1 MILCDTNIF
10 IDYFRGND
18 TNLNNKMNS
27 LDIGICGIVKTEL
40 LHGARNDDEVDNM
53 IKAFTSFNL
62 ISIDEYD
69 WEFAGIILQT
79 IRTQGLSI
87 PVTDALI
94 AYLGIKYDIPV
105 WTKDHHFKLIQ
116 GYYPELKLYEPEENL
131 ESFQK

>member
-1 MILCDTNIF
+1 MILCDTSIL
-10 IDYFRGND
+10 IDYWRNPKD
-18 TNLNNKMNS
+18 LIKLNISKNS
-27 LDIGICGIVKTEL
+27 HSICGIVKTEL
-40 LHGARNDDEVDNM
+40 LHGAKNDEEIDRM
-53 IKAFTSFNL
+53 IGFFQSFNL

-79 IRTQGLSI
+79 IRSQGLSI